1 MNLYKFFVHS
11 LSVIKINRKS
21 IEFTSDL
28 NGLIDII
35 SSAFF
40 GVSSSSTKYFFFMNF
55 VMMDRIIY
63 TKRDTTCESGN
74 AENETFKE
82 MLQNLLQQNINDKY
96 TLEVLHWNHLFSRI
110 KCSVTDV
117 LKVDVGR
124 NFKNFSSRFC
134 YCSKHCAPSWRKIC
148 CHNVV
153 KEGGFMHIN

>member
-1 MNLYKFFVHS
+1 MNLYKFAVHS
-11 LSVIKINRKS
+11 LNVIKTNRKS

-96 TLEVLHWNHLFSRI
+96 TLEVLH
-110 KCSVTDV
+110 
-117 LKVDVGR
+117 
-124 NFKNFSSRFC
+124 
-134 YCSKHCAPSWRKIC
+134 
-148 CHNVV
+148 
-153 KEGGFMHIN
+153 